1 MQYGAKAGRADT
13 EGKLDLELVPVA
25 AGNFNAFVLQF
36 KGKPLAKTEVT
47 VFGPPKWEKRFHS
60 DENGRIEIT
69 TPWPGQYVLEAAH
82 VEDKPGEADGRAY
95 AKIRYVSTT
104 TFNVKSSEFCC
115 RRRHDALPSG
125 RLFQGGGRHPGRLRP
140 GVGGR
145 RLPGDLAAHAVAG
158 RRGHGADAVLRVLRL
173 RRDLGSLPRAMPW
186 RAWAGVLLPAAL
198 MGALFLAGR
207 ATGAA

>member
-1 MQYGAKAGRADT
+1 MTFARTLAAIALLSTAGAAQAHFVWLERSAEGPAKAYFGEWADDVREKRDGLLGKIMVAPVVTGADGKALKTSGEGADFLEFAAAGKGDVRLRQAYQFKDTLVQYGAKAGRADT
-13 EGKLDLELVPVA
+13 EGKLDLELVPVT
-25 AGNFNAFVLQF
+25 AGTNAFVLQF

-104 TFNVKSSEFCC
+104 TFNVS
-115 RRRHDALPSG
+115 
-125 RLFQGGGRHPGRLRP
+125 Q
-140 GVGGR
+140 
-145 RLPGDLAAHAVAG
+145 
-158 RRGHGADAVLRVLRL
+158 
-173 RRDLGSLPRAMPW
+173 
-186 RAWAGVLLPAAL
+186 
-198 MGALFLAGR
+198 
-207 ATGAA
+207 

>member
-1 MQYGAKAGRADT
+1 MTFARTLAAIALLSTAGAAQAHFVWLERSAEGPAKAYFGEWADDVREKRDGLLGKIMVAPVVTGADGKALKTSGEGADFLEFAAAGKGDVRLRQAYQFKDTLVQYGAKAGRADT
-13 EGKLDLELVPVA
+13 EGKLDLELVPVE
-25 AGNFNAFVLQF
+25 AGTNAFVLQF

-104 TFNVKSSEFCC
+104 TFNVS
-115 RRRHDALPSG
+115 
-125 RLFQGGGRHPGRLRP
+125 Q
-140 GVGGR
+140 
-145 RLPGDLAAHAVAG
+145 
-158 RRGHGADAVLRVLRL
+158 
-173 RRDLGSLPRAMPW
+173 
-186 RAWAGVLLPAAL
+186 
-198 MGALFLAGR
+198 
-207 ATGAA
+207 